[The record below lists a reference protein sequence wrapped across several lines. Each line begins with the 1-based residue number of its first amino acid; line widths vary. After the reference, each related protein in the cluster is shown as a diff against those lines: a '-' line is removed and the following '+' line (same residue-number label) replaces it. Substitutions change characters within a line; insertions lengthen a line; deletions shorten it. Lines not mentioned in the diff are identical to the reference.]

1 MVAIIGAGPV
11 GNHLAAQLCKQGFS
25 VDVYEEHKVIGKPI
39 QCTGITT
46 FFLNKLMKPDDSF
59 VINRISRTQVFGPNG
74 KSVEIALPKNYIV
87 DRTKFDAHLAALA
100 QSNGAKHHSNHKFI
114 SSTRQGSQHT
124 LHFANGK
131 TTSTDILVGADGPL
145 SAVAKSNNMYGQRT
159 FIVGH
164 QASVQIPC
172 TEDLV
177 EFFIDE
183 GYFGWLVP
191 ENNKIARLGICSL
204 DKPKHYFDKLHKL
217 RQGKIL
223 EWQSGIIPLYDP
235 KVTTEQDNVYLVG
248 DAATQV
254 KASTLGGIIPGMMA
268 AEELTKALVT
278 GKSYAQLWKK
288 RIGFELWVHLLIHK
302 MMLQRFHTQDYNKLI
317 KLVQQPRI
325 TNLITT
331 HDREFP
337 SLLLAKMAFLEPRF
351 LQFLRFLF

>member
-11 GNHLAAQLCKQGFS
+11 GNHLAAELCKRGFS
-25 VDVYEEHKVIGKPI
+25 VDVYEEHKVIGKPV
-39 QCTGITT
+39 QCTGLTT

-59 VINRISRTQVFGPNG
+59 VVNRISRTQVFGPDG

-87 DRTKFDAHLAALA
+87 DRTKFDAHLATVA
-100 QSNGAKHHSNHKFI
+100 QSHGAKYHSNHKFL
-114 SSTRQGSQHT
+114 SSERQGQQHT
-124 LHFANGK
+124 LHFVNGK
-131 TTSTDILVGADGPL
+131 TSKTDLLVGADGPL
-145 SAVAKSNNMYGQRT
+145 SAVAKSNGMYGQRK
-159 FIVGH
+159 FIIGH
-164 QASVQIPC
+164 QARIKTHC
-172 TEDLV
+172 AEDLV

-191 ENNKIARLGICSL
+191 ESNKIARLGICSL
-204 DKPKHYFDKLHKL
+204 DKPKHYFDKLHHL
-217 RQGKIL
+217 RPGKIL

-235 KVTTEQDNVYLVG
+235 KTVTEKDHVYLVG

-278 GKSYAQLWKK
+278 GKSYEHLWKK

-302 MMLQRFHTQDYNKLI
+302 MMLQRFHKEDYNKLI
-317 KLVQQPRI
+317 RLVQQPRI
-325 TNLITT
+325 TKLITT

-337 SLLLAKMAFLEPRF
+337 SLLLAKMALLGPRF
-351 LQFLRFLF
+351 LQFTRFLW